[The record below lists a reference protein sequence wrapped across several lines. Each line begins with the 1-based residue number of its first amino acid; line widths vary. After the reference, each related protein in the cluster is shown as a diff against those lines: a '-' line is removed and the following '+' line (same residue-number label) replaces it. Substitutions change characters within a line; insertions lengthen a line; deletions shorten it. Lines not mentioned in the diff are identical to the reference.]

1 MNRTITAQE
10 LRVLID
16 KAEPITLID
25 VRRKADYDAD
35 PQMIPN
41 AVWRDPER
49 VNQWSRDLPQDEEV
63 VIYCVHGRSVSNSVV
78 DHLQLK
84 NIKARY
90 IEGGI
95 AAWNQIGGPVASKND
110 RR

>member
-49 VNQWSRDLPQDEEV
+49 VNQ
-63 VIYCVHGRSVSNSVV
+63 
-78 DHLQLK
+78 
-84 NIKARY
+84 
-90 IEGGI
+90 
-95 AAWNQIGGPVASKND
+95 
-110 RR
+110 